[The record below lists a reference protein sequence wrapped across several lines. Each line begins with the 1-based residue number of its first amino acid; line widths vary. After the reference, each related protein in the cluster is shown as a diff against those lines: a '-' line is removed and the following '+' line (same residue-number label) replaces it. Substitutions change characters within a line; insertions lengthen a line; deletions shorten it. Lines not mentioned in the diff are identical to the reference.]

1 MLASYDVSA
10 RKRVLV
16 SEGSSLSAREAIT
29 ALAWRAI
36 GSVSETPIPFVW
48 GVSHDL
54 LPIIIGV
61 HPSESPVGVPE
72 FRVRPCCQ
80 AEFWLKLLSQLRTLA
95 HAHSQLLG
103 PVNNASGQPH
113 ALE

>member
-1 MLASYDVSA
+1 MELFETRARMDRACAEKAVSH
-10 RKRVLV
+10 RMTCLPLNKHNSFQDMSTPKYVLV

-54 LPIIIGV
+54 LPIITGV
-61 HPSESPVGVPE
+61 HPSAKPRG
-72 FRVRPCCQ
+72 R
-80 AEFWLKLLSQLRTLA
+80 A
-95 HAHSQLLG
+95 
-103 PVNNASGQPH
+103 
-113 ALE
+113 

>member
-1 MLASYDVSA
+1 MMCPHRSA
-10 RKRVLV
+10 FWSQRAQAFQRGKR
-16 SEGSSLSAREAIT
+16 SLRW
-29 ALAWRAI
+29 AWPAI
-36 GSVSETPIPFVW
+36 GSVSATPIPFVW
-48 GVSHDL
+48 AVSHDL

-103 PVNNASGQPH
+103 PVNTASGDRLIKPRG
-113 ALE
+113 LE

>member
-54 LPIIIGV
+54 LPIITGV
-61 HPSESPVGVPE
+61 HPSAKPRG
-72 FRVRPCCQ
+72 R
-80 AEFWLKLLSQLRTLA
+80 A
-95 HAHSQLLG
+95 
-103 PVNNASGQPH
+103 
-113 ALE
+113 